1 MPLKFYN
8 TLNRR
13 SELFEPLDAP
23 KVNMYVCGI
32 TPYDE
37 THLGHGR
44 AYVVFDIVRRYLEY
58 SGFKVNYI
66 QNITDIDD
74 KIIKRANEL
83 KIPIQELTKKYID
96 SYFEVM
102 DKLNVKKATQYP
114 KATEHI
120 KEMVKVI
127 EGLVKKGY
135 AYVIGGPDSAKASSG
150 RDVYFEVAK
159 FKEYGKLSKRKLD
172 DLKEGARVAID
183 ERKKAPLDFA
193 LWKSAKEGEPIW
205 DSPWGKGRPGW
216 HIECSTMSLQEA
228 KVDTLD
234 IHGGGLDL
242 IFPHHEN
249 EIAQAECYTGE
260 PFAKYW
266 IHNGF
271 VTINH
276 EKMSKSLGNFFTLR
290 DIFKKY
296 NPMLIRFYLLSTH
309 YRSPINF
316 SDADLEN
323 AKGGLERIANALSI
337 VRANAS
343 CGKASASDNRIKS
356 IKENFVKAMDND
368 FNTAE
373 ALGSVFKLCDLIFE
387 LNNESNVTDNIWA
400 QVTGLFEEL
409 AVDVLGLNI
418 QIGMV
423 GPDDNT
429 EIIND
434 MLSDIN
440 DARKVKDY
448 QKADK
453 IKQALKGK
461 GWEIEILPNNG
472 FRYKKPGI
480 YDGYMYFYPEGK

>member
-1 MPLKFYN
+1 MPLKVYN
-8 TLNRR
+8 TLKKDH
-13 SELFEPLDAP
+13 EIFEPLNPP

-58 SGFKVNYI
+58 SGLKVNYI

-83 KIPIQELTKKYID
+83 KIPIQELTNKYIN

-120 KEMVKVI
+120 KEMVNVI
-127 EGLVKKGY
+127 EGLVKKGF
-135 AYVIGGPDSAKASSG
+135 AYVVDGPASATASAG
-150 RDVYFEVAK
+150 KDVYFEVAK
-159 FKEYGKLSKRKLD
+159 DKDYGKLSKRKLD
-172 DLKEGARVAID
+172 DLKEGARVAVD

-193 LWKSAKEGEPIW
+193 LWKSAKEGEPSW

-216 HIECSTMSLQEA
+216 HIECSTMSTKYLG
-228 KVDTLD
+228 DTFD

-249 EIAQAECYTGE
+249 EIAQAECFTGK

-271 VTINH
+271 VTVNH

-290 DIFKKY
+290 DIFAKY
-296 NPMLIRFYLLSTH
+296 DPMLIRFYLLSTH

-316 SDADLEN
+316 SDTDLEN
-323 AKGGLERIANALSI
+323 AKGGLERLINAMSI
-337 VRANAS
+337 VHEHAS
-343 CGKASASDNRIKS
+343 CGKEPVGDKDLKAIKDS
-356 IKENFVKAMDND
+356 FIKAMDND

-373 ALGSVFKLCDLIFE
+373 ALASAFKLCDLIFE
-387 LNNESNVTDNIWA
+387 MNGQKNVPPKTWA
-400 QVTGLFEEL
+400 QATGLFEEIV
-409 AVDVLGLNI
+409 VDVLGLNVQIKEIPEDI
-418 QIGMV
+418 QALASEISSARAKKDYKRSDEIRAQLLKKGYLV
-423 GPDDNT
+423 EITRDDN
-429 EIIND
+429 I
-434 MLSDIN
+434 
-440 DARKVKDY
+440 
-448 QKADK
+448 K
-453 IKQALKGK
+453 IRTK
-461 GWEIEILPNNG
+461 
-472 FRYKKPGI
+472 
-480 YDGYMYFYPEGK
+480 M

>member
-1 MPLKFYN
+1 MFLKIYN
-8 TLNRR
+8 TLKKDH
-13 SELFEPLDAP
+13 EIFEPLDAP

-58 SGFKVNYI
+58 FGFKVNYI

-120 KEMVKVI
+120 EEMKVVI
-127 EGLVKKGY
+127 AKLIKDKY
-135 AYVIGGPDSAKASSG
+135 AYVIDG
-150 RDVYFEVAK
+150 DVYFEVAK

-172 DLKEGARVAID
+172 DLKEGARVAVD

-193 LWKSAKEGEPIW
+193 LWKSAKEGEPSW

-228 KVDTLD
+228 KVETLD

-249 EIAQAECYTGE
+249 EIAQAECFTGK

-323 AKGGLERIANALSI
+323 AKGGLDRIANALSI

-343 CGKASASDNRIKS
+343 CGKEAASDKS
-356 IKENFVKAMDND
+356 LKAIKESFVKAMDND

-373 ALGSVFKLCDLIFE
+373 ALASVFKLCELIFE
-387 LNNESNVTDNIWA
+387 LNGESNVPDKLWA
-400 QVTGLFEEL
+400 QVTDLFEEI
-409 AVDVLGLNI
+409 AVDVLGLNV
-418 QIGMV
+418 QIEEL
-423 GPDDNT
+423 PDDIKKIAS
-429 EIIND
+429 EVA
-434 MLSDIN
+434 S
-440 DARKVKDY
+440 ARASK
-448 QKADK
+448 
-453 IKQALKGK
+453 
-461 GWEIEILPNNG
+461 N
-472 FRYKKPGI
+472 YKKSDEI
-480 YDGYMYFYPEGK
+480 RAELLKKGYSVEITKSNEIKVRKGV

>member
-1 MPLKFYN
+1 MPLKVYN
-8 TLNRR
+8 TLKKDH
-13 SELFEPLDAP
+13 EIFEPLNP
-23 KVNMYVCGI
+23 PNVNMYVCGV

-83 KIPIQELTKKYID
+83 KIPIQELTNKYIN

-102 DKLNVKKATQYP
+102 DKLNVKKAAQYP

-120 KEMVKVI
+120 KEMISVI

-135 AYVIGGPDSAKASSG
+135 AYVVGG
-150 RDVYFEVAK
+150 DVYFEVAK
-159 FKEYGKLSKRKLD
+159 DKDYGKLSKRKLD
-172 DLKEGARVAID
+172 DLKEGARVAVD

-193 LWKSAKEGEPIW
+193 LWKSAKEGEPSW

-216 HIECSTMSLQEA
+216 HIECSTMSTKYLGE
-228 KVDTLD
+228 TFD

-249 EIAQAECYTGE
+249 EIAQAECFTGK

-271 VTINH
+271 VTVNH

-290 DIFKKY
+290 DIFAKY
-296 NPMLIRFYLLSTH
+296 DPMLIRFYLLSTH

-323 AKGGLERIANALSI
+323 AKGGLERLINALSV
-337 VRANAS
+337 VREHAS
-343 CGKASASDNRIKS
+343 CGKEPVSDKDLKA
-356 IKENFVKAMDND
+356 IKESFIKAMDND

-387 LNNESNVTDNIWA
+387 LNNENNATPKIWA
-400 QVTGLFEEL
+400 QTTSLFEEMI
-409 AVDVLGLNI
+409 VDVLGLYM
-418 QIGMV
+418 QIKQL
-423 GPDDNT
+423 PDDIQ
-429 EIIND
+429 ELALAIK
-434 MLSDIN
+434 S
-440 DARKVKDY
+440 ARTKKDY
-448 QKADK
+448 KKSDDVRAELLK
-453 IKQALKGK
+453 KGYSVEITKNNEIKVRKGV
-461 GWEIEILPNNG
+461 
-472 FRYKKPGI
+472 
-480 YDGYMYFYPEGK
+480 

>member
-1 MPLKFYN
+1 MPLKIYN
-8 TLNRR
+8 TLSRG
-13 SELFEPLDAP
+13 SEIFEPIAPP
-23 KVNMYVCGI
+23 KVSMYVCGI

-102 DKLNVKKATQYP
+102 DKLNVRKATQYP

-120 KEMVKVI
+120 KEMIIVI
-127 EGLVKKGY
+127 EGLIKKGY
-135 AYVIGGPDSAKASSG
+135 AYAIDGDI
-150 RDVYFEVAK
+150 YFEVAK

-172 DLKEGARVAID
+172 DLKEGARVAVD
-183 ERKKAPLDFA
+183 ERKRAPLDFA
-193 LWKSAKEGEPIW
+193 LWKSAKENEPSW
-205 DSPWGKGRPGW
+205 ESPWGKGRPGW
-216 HIECSTMSLQEA
+216 HIECSTMSA
-228 KVDTLD
+228 KYLGETFD

-249 EIAQAECYTGE
+249 EIAQAECYTGK

-337 VRANAS
+337 IRANAS
-343 CGKASASDNRIKS
+343 CGKEPAGDHRLKA
-356 IKENFVKAMDND
+356 IKESFVKAMDND

-373 ALGSVFKLCDLIFE
+373 ALGSIFKLCDLVFE
-387 LNNESNVTDNIWA
+387 LNGEQNVPDMFWA
-400 QVTGLFEEL
+400 QVTGLFEET
-409 AVDVLGLNI
+409 AIEVLGLNVQQEELPEEI
-418 QIGMV
+418 QKLVSDMKTARAEKNYKRS
-423 GPDDNT
+423 D
-429 EIIND
+429 EIR
-434 MLSDIN
+434 
-440 DARKVKDY
+440 A
-448 QKADK
+448 
-453 IKQALKGK
+453 
-461 GWEIEILPNNG
+461 EIL
-472 FRYKKPGI
+472 KK
-480 YDGYMYFYPEGK
+480 GYHVEIKIDVKLAATAKASAIIGEIKVRKGV

>member
-1 MPLKFYN
+1 MPLKIYN
-8 TLNRR
+8 TLNRD
-13 SELFEPLDAP
+13 SEIFEPIAPP

-44 AYVVFDIVRRYLEY
+44 AYVIFDVVRRYLQY
-58 SGFKVNYI
+58 SGYNVNYV

-83 KIPIQELTKKYID
+83 KVSIQELAKKYID

-102 DKLNVKKATQYP
+102 DQLNVKKATQYP

-120 KEMVKVI
+120 KEMIKVI

-135 AYVIGGPDSAKASSG
+135 AYVIGG
-150 RDVYFEVAK
+150 DVYFEVAK
-159 FKEYGKLSKRKLD
+159 FKDYGKLSKRKLD
-172 DLKEGARVAID
+172 DMREGARVAVD
-183 ERKKAPLDFA
+183 ERKKAQLDFA
-193 LWKSAKEGEPIW
+193 LWKSAKEGEPSW

-216 HIECSTMSLQEA
+216 HIECSTMSA
-228 KVDTLD
+228 KYLGETFD

-249 EIAQAECYTGE
+249 EIAQAECFTGK
-260 PFAKYW
+260 PFARYW

-296 NPMLIRFYLLSTH
+296 NPMLIRFYFLSTH

-316 SDADLEN
+316 SDADLDN
-323 AKGGLERIANALSI
+323 AKGGLERLSNAFSV
-337 VRANAS
+337 VRAHAS
-343 CGKASASDNRIKS
+343 CGKEPAGDHRLKAV
-356 IKENFVKAMDND
+356 KENFIKAMDND

-387 LNNESNVTDNIWA
+387 LNGESNVPDKIWG
-400 QVTGLFEEL
+400 QVTSLFEEM

-418 QIGMV
+418 QQQEL
-423 GPDDNT
+423 PDDIKKLAE
-429 EIIND
+429 EIG
-434 MLSDIN
+434 S
-440 DARKVKDY
+440 ARASKDY
-448 QKADK
+448 KRSDEIRAELTK
-453 IKQALKGK
+453 KGYSVEITRSNEIKVRKGV
-461 GWEIEILPNNG
+461 
-472 FRYKKPGI
+472 
-480 YDGYMYFYPEGK
+480 

>member
-1 MPLKFYN
+1 MPLKIYN
-8 TLNRR
+8 TLNRE
-13 SELFEPLDAP
+13 SELFEPIAPP

-44 AYVVFDIVRRYLEY
+44 AYIVFDVVRRYLEY

-74 KIIKRANEL
+74 KIIKRANEQ

-96 SYFEVM
+96 SYFDVM
-102 DKLNVKKATQYP
+102 GKLNVKKATQYP

-120 KEMVKVI
+120 NEMIKVI

-135 AYVIGGPDSAKASSG
+135 AYIING
-150 RDVYFEVAK
+150 DVYFEVAK

-172 DLKEGARVAID
+172 DLKEGARVAVD

-193 LWKSAKEGEPIW
+193 LWKSAKEGEPSW

-216 HIECSTMSLQEA
+216 HIECSTMSLKEA
-228 KVDTLD
+228 NVETLD

-249 EIAQAECYTGE
+249 EIAQAECYTGKL
-260 PFAKYW
+260 FAKYW

-337 VRANAS
+337 VRANAA
-343 CGKASASDNRIKS
+343 CGKEPAGDKRIKT
-356 IKENFVKAMDND
+356 IMETFIKAMDND

-373 ALGSVFKLCDLIFE
+373 ALGSIFKLCDLIFE
-387 LNNESNVTDNIWA
+387 LNEEKDVPDKLWA
-400 QVTGLFEEL
+400 QVTGLFEEM
-409 AVDVLGLNI
+409 AVDVLGLNVQI
-418 QIGMV
+418 QELPEDIKQ
-423 GPDDNT
+423 
-429 EIIND
+429 
-434 MLSDIN
+434 LASDI
-440 DARKVKDY
+440 
-448 QKADK
+448 KASRTAK
-453 IKQALKGK
+453 
-461 GWEIEILPNNG
+461 N
-472 FRYKKPGI
+472 YKKSDEI
-480 YDGYMYFYPEGK
+480 RAELLKKGYSVEITKSNEIKVRKGV

>member
-1 MPLKFYN
+1 MPLKIYN
-8 TLNRR
+8 TLKKDH
-13 SELFEPLDAP
+13 ELFEPLNP
-23 KVNMYVCGI
+23 PNVNMYVCGI

-120 KEMVKVI
+120 ADMVKVI
-127 EGLVKKGY
+127 DGLIKKGY
-135 AYVIGGPDSAKASSG
+135 AYVVDG
-150 RDVYFEVAK
+150 DVYFEVAK

-172 DLKEGARVAID
+172 ELKEGARVAVD

-193 LWKSAKEGEPIW
+193 LWKSAKEGEPSW
-205 DSPWGKGRPGW
+205 DSLWGKGRPGW
-216 HIECSTMSLQEA
+216 HIECSVMSLKAAGVE
-228 KVDTLD
+228 TLD

-242 IFPHHEN
+242 VFPHHEN
-249 EIAQAECYTGE
+249 EIAQAECFTGK

-271 VTINH
+271 VTVNH
-276 EKMSKSLGNFFTLR
+276 EKMSKSLGNFFTLK
-290 DIFKKY
+290 DIFAKY

-323 AKGGLERIANALSI
+323 AKGGLNRLIQAFSVI
-337 VRANAS
+337 HDKVFGVRRLDFQIRDTSLLA
-343 CGKASASDNRIKS
+343 IKNEF
-356 IKENFVKAMDND
+356 IKAMDND

-373 ALGSVFKLCDLIFE
+373 AIGIVFNLCDLVFKYE
-387 LNNESNVTDNIWA
+387 KDA
-400 QVTGLFEEL
+400 QSPHSLWFQIDSL
-409 AVDVLGLNI
+409 MYDMCNKILGLNI
-418 QIGMV
+418 EIESEGEDMAQISILAK
-423 GPDDNT
+423 DLLDF
-429 EIIND
+429 
-434 MLSDIN
+434 
-440 DARKVKDY
+440 RKIKDY
-448 QKADK
+448 KKADEIRQK
-453 IKQALKGK
+453 IIDMGWKIELSTNEVRFKKGM
-461 GWEIEILPNNG
+461 
-472 FRYKKPGI
+472 FF
-480 YDGYMYFYPEGK
+480 GYVRQ